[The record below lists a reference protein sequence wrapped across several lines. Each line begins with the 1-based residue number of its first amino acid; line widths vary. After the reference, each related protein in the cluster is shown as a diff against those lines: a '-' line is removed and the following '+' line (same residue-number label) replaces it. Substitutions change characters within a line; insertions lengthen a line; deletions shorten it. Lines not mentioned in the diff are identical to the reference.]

1 MQFLLGFVPAGLVL
15 ASCAGDPIV
24 VDVRSGDLV
33 ELDDGAIVRYAGVQA
48 PPPGDIQFETARQKN
63 HELVYRRRVSLVLA
77 HLEPNDAG
85 ELVAFVYAPVEHAG
99 KTHFLFVQ
107 GELALW
113 GLVQAAPAPP
123 GAARPDLFEDVARC
137 EEMAKELRRGRWTND
152 PATSGR

>member
-1 MQFLLGFVPAGLVL
+1 MHALMGLVPAGLLL
-15 ASCAGDPIV
+15 AGCAGDPIV

-33 ELDDGAIVRYAGVQA
+33 ELDDGSVVRYAGVQA
-48 PPPGDIQFETARQKN
+48 PLPGDPHFETARQKN
-63 HELVYRRRVSLVLA
+63 HELVYRRKVSLVLA
-77 HLEPNDAG
+77 QPEPNDAG

-99 KTHFLFVQ
+99 KTQFLFVQ

-123 GAARPDLFEDVARC
+123 GLFEDVAKC
-137 EEMAKELRRGRWTND
+137 QEMAKELGRGPWLPRD